1 VTEPTVLERLARVS
15 ARIAATGRNPDEVAI
30 VAVTKGFGVDVCR
43 EALASG
49 LRVLGENRV
58 QEALQKM
65 DAMAAGRA
73 EGASV
78 ARWHLI
84 GHLQTNKVK
93 QAAGRFALIQ
103 TVDSARLAKAIAL
116 HAPGQA
122 VLVEVNIAR
131 EPQKSGVAPDQALD
145 LIKTVSSLL
154 DVQGLMGMG
163 PSQGDPTP
171 VFNEL
176 RLLHDEAE
184 QRAGKG
190 LPVLSMGMSGD
201 FEAAL
206 AAGSTMLRLG
216 QALFGPRASPGA
228 RRALR

>member
-43 EALASG
+43 EAMAAG

-58 QEALQKM
+58 QEALPKM
-65 DAMAAGRA
+65 DAIDAGRA
-73 EGASV
+73 QGAL
-78 ARWHLI
+78 AAQWHLI

-103 TVDSARLAKAIAL
+103 TVDSVRLAESIAR

-131 EPQKSGVAPDQALD
+131 EPQKSGVPPEQALD
-145 LIKTVSSLL
+145 LIKAVSTLL
-154 DVQGLMGMG
+154 DLQGLMGMG
-163 PSQGDPTP
+163 PSTGDPTP
-171 VFNEL
+171 TFNAL
-176 RLLHDEAE
+176 RLLQDEAE
-184 QRAGKG
+184 QGIGKG

-206 AAGSTMLRLG
+206 TAGSTMLRLG
-216 QALFGPRASPGA
+216 QALFGPRA
-228 RRALR
+228 

>member
-43 EALASG
+43 DAMAAG
-49 LRVLGENRV
+49 LNVLGENRV
-58 QEALQKM
+58 QEALPKM
-65 DAMAAGRA
+65 EAVNSAT
-73 EGASV
+73 
-78 ARWHLI
+78 WHLI

-103 TVDSARLAKAIAL
+103 TVDSVRLAEAIAR
-116 HAPGQA
+116 HTPGQA

-131 EPQKSGVAPDQALD
+131 EAQRSGVAPDEALE
-145 LIKTVSSLL
+145 LIKTVSTLL
-154 DVQGLMGMG
+154 DLQGLMGMG
-163 PSQGDPTP
+163 PSHGDPAP

-184 QRAGKG
+184 QRVGKG

-206 AAGSTMLRLG
+206 ASGSTMLRLG
-216 QALFGPRASPGA
+216 QALFGSRA
-228 RRALR
+228 

>member
-30 VAVTKGFGVDVCR
+30 VAVTKGFGVEVCR
-43 EALASG
+43 EAMAAG
-49 LRVLGENRV
+49 LHVLGENRV
-58 QEALQKM
+58 QEALPKM
-65 DAMAAGRA
+65 DAVD
-73 EGASV
+73 GAQ
-78 ARWHLI
+78 WHLI

-93 QAAGRFALIQ
+93 LAAGRFALIQ
-103 TVDSARLAKAIAL
+103 TVDSARLAESIAR

-131 EPQKSGVAPDQALD
+131 EPQKSGVPPDEALE
-145 LIKTVSSLL
+145 LVKTVSTLL
-154 DVQGLMGMG
+154 DLQGLMGMG
-163 PSQGDPTP
+163 PSTGDPTP
-171 VFNEL
+171 AFNAL

-184 QRAGKG
+184 QRVGKG

-216 QALFGPRASPGA
+216 QALFGPRATVTTC
-228 RRALR
+228 

>member
-1 VTEPTVLERLARVS
+1 M
-15 ARIAATGRNPDEVAI
+15 
-30 VAVTKGFGVDVCR
+30 AVTKGFGVDVCR
-43 EALASG
+43 EALAAG
-49 LRVLGENRV
+49 LHVLGENRV
-58 QEALQKM
+58 QEALPKM
-65 DAMAAGRA
+65 EAVD
-73 EGASV
+73 GAH
-78 ARWHLI
+78 WHLI

-103 TVDSARLAKAIAL
+103 TVDSARLAEAIAR

-131 EPQKSGVAPDQALD
+131 EAQKSGVTPDQALE

-154 DVQGLMGMG
+154 DLQGLMGMG

-171 VFNEL
+171 VFKEL
-176 RLLHDEAE
+176 RALHDEAE
-184 QRAGKG
+184 ERVGRG

-216 QALFGPRASPGA
+216 QALFGPREPGA
-228 RRALR
+228 RRAPS

>member
-30 VAVTKGFGVDVCR
+30 VAVTKGFGVEVCR
-43 EALASG
+43 EAMAAG
-49 LRVLGENRV
+49 LHALGENRV
-58 QEALQKM
+58 QEALTKM
-65 DAMAAGRA
+65 EAID
-73 EGASV
+73 GAL
-78 ARWHLI
+78 WHLI

-103 TVDSARLAKAIAL
+103 TVDSPRLAEAIARQ
-116 HAPGQA
+116 APGQA

-131 EPQKSGVAPDQALD
+131 EAQKSGVAPDQALD
-145 LIKTVSSLL
+145 LIKTVSTLL
-154 DVQGLMGMG
+154 DLQGLMGMG
-163 PSQGDPTP
+163 PSEGDPTP
-171 VFNEL
+171 AFNEL
-176 RLLHDEAE
+176 RTLHYEAE
-184 QRAGKG
+184 QRVGKG

-216 QALFGPRASPGA
+216 QALFGPRA
-228 RRALR
+228 